1 MLFALVDIVMDE
13 EDLLASKSRDPK
25 RVLSTDF
32 KSLSWVETKRLNPKG
47 STNLAKS
54 LFSGY

>member
-32 KSLSWVETKRLNPKG
+32 KSLSWVEIKKT
-47 STNLAKS
+47 
-54 LFSGY
+54 